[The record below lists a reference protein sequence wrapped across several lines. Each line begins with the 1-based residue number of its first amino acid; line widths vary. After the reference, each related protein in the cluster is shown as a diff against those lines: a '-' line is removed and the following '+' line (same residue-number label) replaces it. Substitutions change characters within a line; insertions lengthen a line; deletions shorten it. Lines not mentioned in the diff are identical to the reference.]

1 MAQTQED
8 KKIAQINDAR
18 AAGLISPAEAKRL
31 RQQVR
36 ENSNSKGNVDN
47 EVGKAVNRAT
57 SPGSSGGSPAPSQ
70 DPGKYDDNTN
80 PGRVDDPPGGE
91 GDAGSGDGGGGGG
104 DDDGSQGQAQIF
116 PCEQMNGAAPAG
128 KQWVGSY
135 AINPD
140 GSISNTCQLVDI
152 EGYESEAEKRER
164 EAAERRNRETAE
176 AYLTSLLTQFG
187 LEELIPTVS
196 DLIKTWGTADN
207 IIISKLRQ
215 TEAYQ
220 KRFAGNALR
229 TKNGYNAMSE
239 AEYLSTEDAI
249 KSTMRQYGLTADY
262 YSRDKLATLIGGDVS
277 ATEVGDRVSQAKKVI
292 DNADPNIKNS
302 LVQMYGATMGDMLGY
317 VLAPETALETLQ
329 RRVNAGFASGVAL
342 GQGIAMDTSLS
353 EQIGDLTMG
362 DERTLRAQ
370 FANIGDSARSTK
382 RLANIDSE
390 DVTDTDVVK
399 SSFGLDSTADTKIR
413 KLQSRERARF
423 SGQSSTGRS
432 TLAGGGI

>member
-18 AAGLISPAEAKRL
+18 AAGLITAAEAKRL

-47 EVGKAVNRAT
+47 EVGKAVNKAT
-57 SPGSSGGSPAPSQ
+57 SPGSSGGSPTPSQ

-80 PGRVDDPPGGE
+80 PGRVDDTPSGE
-91 GDAGSGDGGGGGG
+91 GDTGSGD
-104 DDDGSQGQAQIF
+104 DGTTEV
-116 PCEQMNGAAPAG
+116 PPEDNRPPMPVVPG
-128 KQWVGSY
+128 KKFYWDGEKWVGY
-135 AINPD
+135 DDPD
-140 GSISNTCQLVDI
+140 YVDPNDQANK
-152 EGYESEAEKRER
+152 EAE
-164 EAAERRNRETAE
+164 ERRTRESAE

-215 TEAYQ
+215 TTAYQ
-220 KRFAGNALR
+220 QRFAGNALR

-292 DNADPNIKNS
+292 DNADPNIKKS
-302 LVQMYGATMGDMLGY
+302 LVRMYGATMGDMLGY

-370 FANIGDSARSTK
+370 FANVGDAARSTR
-382 RLANIDSE
+382 RLSNIDNE